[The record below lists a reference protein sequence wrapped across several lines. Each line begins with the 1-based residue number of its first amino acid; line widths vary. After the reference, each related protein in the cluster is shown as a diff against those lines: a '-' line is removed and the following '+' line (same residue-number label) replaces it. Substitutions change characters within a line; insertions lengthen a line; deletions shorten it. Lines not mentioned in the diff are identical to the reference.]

1 MLQLGGDTCYFCSKV
16 VDQNQPLGSTE
27 PQEDKNFSLRGA
39 QKGKRTSCLRAAL
52 WLSCKQFSSLSSTA
66 LSHSLS
72 WRTWLIFSQTKT
84 KTRKCKF
91 PQVSNTKSN
100 QITFNYTHPPLLSSS
115 LKWRWPVWEK
125 ILSYLH
131 WVYFHSSLATLLHR
145 WFHFESVF
153 SVSLTSVLSLQSI
166 NELNYLTPNYSQRC
180 SSLSLNL
187 ENDSLWFVSHPF
199 LPVFFDWGR

>member
-27 PQEDKNFSLRGA
+27 PQEDKNFSLHGA
-39 QKGKRTSCLRAAL
+39 QKGKRTSCLWAAL
-52 WLSCKQFSSLSSTA
+52 WVSCKHFSSLSSTA

-100 QITFNYTHPPLLSSS
+100 QITFNHTHPPLLSSS

-131 WVYFHSSLATLLHR
+131 WGLLPLLFSHPASSVISF
-145 WFHFESVF
+145 WVCVF
-153 SVSLTSVLSLQSI
+153 SLTHFCTFPSVYKRAQL
-166 NELNYLTPNYSQRC
+166 
-180 SSLSLNL
+180 
-187 ENDSLWFVSHPF
+187 SHPQTIHSAVALF
-199 LPVFFDWGR
+199 L